1 VTCDGCPASYHSRC
15 IGLMKMHLSEVA
27 DKMARGN
34 VVNILLKTVE

>member
-1 VTCDGCPASYHSRC
+1 
-15 IGLMKMHLSEVA
+15 MKMHLSEVA